1 VLSSFIP
8 EDERIVTIEDAAE
21 LQLQPEHVVRWRPAR
36 PTSRARASHHPR
48 PRQERLRMRP
58 DRIVVGECRGGEALD
73 MLQAMNTGHDG
84 SLTTVHANSPARRD
98 LAPRDHGAH
107 GRHRPA
113 GARHPRADRRGHRR
127 HRPAG
132 QLAAAFF
139 LVTAN
144 VLFSIPMWYAGLVL
158 IAIVPLV
165 YIENLR
171 RKRVEAIEEQLD
183 NFMLAL
189 ANALKTT
196 PSIGAALNNVA
207 SVITDPMRQELDLA
221 LKEMKVGSTL
231 DQALLHMASRV
242 GSRQLDSALSSVLI
256 GRQVGG
262 NLPRVLESTANTLRE
277 MRRLEG
283 VVRTKTAEGKMQLWV
298 IALMPFG
305 LLVGLNQLWPGYFD
319 PLTKTFMGYII
330 STLCVIAWAAAIVLA
345 RKVLAV
351 DI

>member
-1 VLSSFIP
+1 MMSGKVGDVAPMTEMLKWVSAGVTGLALFAGTWAAASDQSGPAYRYWARYNSLLEQRLRPMFIFIP
-8 EDERIVTIEDAAE
+8 
-21 LQLQPEHVVRWRPAR
+21 
-36 PTSRARASHHPR
+36 
-48 PRQERLRMRP
+48 
-58 DRIVVGECRGGEALD
+58 GEKI
-73 MLQAMNTGHDG
+73 TF
-84 SLTTVHANSPARRD
+84 
-98 LAPRDHGAH
+98 
-107 GRHRPA
+107 
-113 GARHPRADRRGHRR
+113 
-127 HRPAG
+127 G
-132 QLAAAFF
+132 QLGAAFL
-139 LVTAN
+139 LVTLN
-144 VLFSIPMWYAGLVL
+144 VLFSIPFWYAVLGL
-158 IAIVPLV
+158 IAIAPLV
-165 YIENLR
+165 YIESLR

-196 PSIGAALNNVA
+196 PSIGAALNSVA
-207 SVITDPMRQELDLA
+207 SVITDPMRQEVDLA

-298 IALMPFG
+298 IALMPFA
-305 LLVGLNQLWPGYFD
+305 LLILMNQVWPGYFA
-319 PLTKTFMGYII
+319 PLTASLVGYLI
-330 STLCVIAWAAAIVLA
+330 STGIVASWATSIILA

>member
-1 VLSSFIP
+1 MMSGKLGVAPMTEMLKWASAGVTGLGLFVATWAAAADQSGPAYRYWARYNSLLEQKLRPMFIFIP
-8 EDERIVTIEDAAE
+8 GQNIT
-21 LQLQPEHVVRWRPAR
+21 L
-36 PTSRARASHHPR
+36 
-48 PRQERLRMRP
+48 
-58 DRIVVGECRGGEALD
+58 
-73 MLQAMNTGHDG
+73 
-84 SLTTVHANSPARRD
+84 
-98 LAPRDHGAH
+98 
-107 GRHRPA
+107 
-113 GARHPRADRRGHRR
+113 
-127 HRPAG
+127 G

-158 IAIVPLV
+158 IAVVPLV